1 MNFLKRL
8 KELENEIKE
17 VLNKDNVKRIGI
29 SNSYFEVE
37 FFDKE
42 EKTLKAGSDLKIKK
56 AESDLK
62 IKKAES
68 DLKIKKDY
76 SDTSALDKLYEQP
89 PTKAELDAELEERN
103 RKLREKFSNQGNV
116 IPSDGVVAWAGE

>member
-1 MNFLKRL
+1 MNFLKGL
-8 KELENEIKE
+8 KELENEIEKI
-17 VLNKDNVKRIGI
+17 LNKDNVKRIGI
-29 SNSYFEVE
+29 SDGYFEVE
-37 FFDKE
+37 FFDKG
-42 EKTLKAGSDLKIKK
+42 EKTLKAG
-56 AESDLK
+56 
-62 IKKAES
+62 S

-116 IPSDGVVAWAGE
+116 IPSDGVVAWTGE

>member
-1 MNFLKRL
+1 MDFLNGL

-17 VLNKDNVKRIGI
+17 ILNKDNVKRIGI

-37 FFDKE
+37 FFEKG
-42 EKTLKAGSDLKIKK
+42 EKTLKAG
-56 AESDLK
+56 
-62 IKKAES
+62 S

-116 IPSDGVVAWAGE
+116 MPSDGVVAWAGE

>member
-1 MNFLKRL
+1 MNFLKGL
-8 KELENEIKE
+8 KELENEIEKI
-17 VLNKDNVKRIGI
+17 LNKDNVKRIGI
-29 SNSYFEVE
+29 SDGYFEVE
-37 FFDKE
+37 FFDKG

-62 IKKAES
+62 IN
-68 DLKIKKDY
+68 KDY
-76 SDTSALDKLYEQP
+76 SDTRALDKLYEQP

-116 IPSDGVVAWAGE
+116 IPSDGVVAWTGE

>member
-1 MNFLKRL
+1 MDFLKGL

-17 VLNKDNVKRIGI
+17 ILNKDNVKRIGI

-37 FFDKE
+37 FFDKG
-42 EKTLKAGSDLKIKK
+42 EKTLKAG
-56 AESDLK
+56 
-62 IKKAES
+62 S

-103 RKLREKFSNQGNV
+103 RKFREKFSNQGNV
-116 IPSDGVVAWAGE
+116 IPSDGVVAWTGE

>member
-1 MNFLKRL
+1 MNFLKEL
-8 KELENEIKE
+8 KELKDELGEILK
-17 VLNKDNVKRIGI
+17 KDNVKRIGI

-37 FFDKE
+37 FFEKG
-42 EKTLKAGSDLKIKK
+42 EKTLKAG
-56 AESDLK
+56 
-62 IKKAES
+62 S

-116 IPSDGVVAWAGE
+116 MPSDGVVACAGE

>member
-1 MNFLKRL
+1 MNFLKEL
-8 KELENEIKE
+8 KELKDELGEILK
-17 VLNKDNVKRIGI
+17 KDNVKRIGI

-42 EKTLKAGSDLKIKK
+42 KKTLKAG
-56 AESDLK
+56 SDLK

-89 PTKAELDAELEERN
+89 PTKAELDAELKERN

-116 IPSDGVVAWAGE
+116 IPSDGVVAWTGE

>member
-1 MNFLKRL
+1 MNFLKEL

-37 FFDKE
+37 FFDKK

-56 AESDLK
+56 
-62 IKKAES
+62 
-68 DLKIKKDY
+68 DY
-76 SDTSALDKLYEQP
+76 NDTSALDKLYEQP
-89 PTKAELDAELEERN
+89 PTQAELDAELEERN

-116 IPSDGVVAWAGE
+116 MPSDGVAVWTGE

>member
-1 MNFLKRL
+1 MNFLKEL
-8 KELENEIKE
+8 KDELEEILK
-17 VLNKDNVKRIGI
+17 KDNISKISI
-29 SNSYFEVE
+29 SNNYFDVE

-42 EKTLKAGSDLKIKK
+42 SELSETENNAKLKKN
-56 AESDLK
+56 
-62 IKKAES
+62 
-68 DLKIKKDY
+68 Y

-116 IPSDGVVAWAGE
+116 MPSDGVAVWTGE

>member
-1 MNFLKRL
+1 MNFLKGL

-17 VLNKDNVKRIGI
+17 ILNKDNVKRIGI

-37 FFDKE
+37 FFDKK
-42 EKTLKAGSDLKIKK
+42 EKTLKD
-56 AESDLK
+56 ESDLK
-62 IKKAES
+62 IKKAGSE
-68 DLKIKKDY
+68 LKIKKDY
-76 SDTSALDKLYEQP
+76 NDTSALDKLYEQT

-116 IPSDGVVAWAGE
+116 IPSDGVVAWTGE

>member
-1 MNFLKRL
+1 MDFL
-8 KELENEIKE
+8 KELKELKDELGEILK
-17 VLNKDNVKRIGI
+17 KDNVKRIGI

-37 FFDKE
+37 FFDKG
-42 EKTLKAGSDLKIKK
+42 EKTLKAG
-56 AESDLK
+56 
-62 IKKAES
+62 S

-116 IPSDGVVAWAGE
+116 MPSDGVVAWAGE

>member
-1 MNFLKRL
+1 MNFLKEL
-8 KELENEIKE
+8 KELKDELGEILK
-17 VLNKDNVKRIGI
+17 KDNVKRIGI

-37 FFDKE
+37 FFDKG
-42 EKTLKAGSDLKIKK
+42 EKTLKAG
-56 AESDLK
+56 SDLK

-116 IPSDGVVAWAGE
+116 IPSDGVVAWTGE

>member
-1 MNFLKRL
+1 MNFLKGL

-17 VLNKDNVKRIGI
+17 ILNKDNVKRIGI

-37 FFDKE
+37 FFDKK
-42 EKTLKAGSDLKIKK
+42 EKTLKD
-56 AESDLK
+56 
-62 IKKAES
+62 ES

-116 IPSDGVVAWAGE
+116 IPSDGVVAWTGE

>member
-1 MNFLKRL
+1 MNFLKEL
-8 KELENEIKE
+8 KELKDELGEILK
-17 VLNKDNVKRIGI
+17 KDNVKRIGI

-42 EKTLKAGSDLKIKK
+42 KEVKLFDKKEKTLKTR
-56 AESDLK
+56 
-62 IKKAES
+62 S

-89 PTKAELDAELEERN
+89 PTQAELDAELEERN

-116 IPSDGVVAWAGE
+116 IPSDGVVAWTGE

>member
-1 MNFLKRL
+1 MNFLKGL

-17 VLNKDNVKRIGI
+17 ILNKNNVKRIGI

-42 EKTLKAGSDLKIKK
+42 EKTLKVG
-56 AESDLK
+56 
-62 IKKAES
+62 S

-116 IPSDGVVAWAGE
+116 IPSDGVVAWTGE

>member
-1 MNFLKRL
+1 MNFLKEL
-8 KELENEIKE
+8 KGLKDALGEI
-17 VLNKDNVKRIGI
+17 LNKDKVKRIGI

-37 FFDKE
+37 FFDKG
-42 EKTLKAGSDLKIKK
+42 EKTLKAG
-56 AESDLK
+56 
-62 IKKAES
+62 S

-116 IPSDGVVAWAGE
+116 MPSDGVVAWAGE

>member
-1 MNFLKRL
+1 MNFLKGL

-17 VLNKDNVKRIGI
+17 ILNKDNVKRIGI

-37 FFDKE
+37 FFGKG
-42 EKTLKAGSDLKIKK
+42 EKTLKAG
-56 AESDLK
+56 
-62 IKKAES
+62 S

-116 IPSDGVVAWAGE
+116 MPSDGVVAWAGE

>member
-1 MNFLKRL
+1 MNFLKGL
-8 KELENEIKE
+8 KELENEIEKI
-17 VLNKDNVKRIGI
+17 LNKDNVKRIGI
-29 SNSYFEVE
+29 SDGYFEV
-37 FFDKE
+37 
-42 EKTLKAGSDLKIKK
+42 EKTLKAG
-56 AESDLK
+56 SDLK

-116 IPSDGVVAWAGE
+116 IPSDGVVAWTGE

>member
-1 MNFLKRL
+1 MNFLKEL

-17 VLNKDNVKRIGI
+17 ILNKDNVKRIGI

-37 FFDKE
+37 FFDKK
-42 EKTLKAGSDLKIKK
+42 EKTLKD
-56 AESDLK
+56 ESDSK

-89 PTKAELDAELEERN
+89 PTQAELDAELKERN
-103 RKLREKFSNQGNV
+103 RKLREKFSSQGNV

>member
-1 MNFLKRL
+1 MNFLKGL

-17 VLNKDNVKRIGI
+17 ILNKDNVKRICI

-37 FFDKE
+37 FFDKK
-42 EKTLKAGSDLKIKK
+42 EKILKD
-56 AESDLK
+56 ESDLK

>member
-1 MNFLKRL
+1 MNFLKGLKEL

-17 VLNKDNVKRIGI
+17 ILNKDNVKRIGI
-29 SNSYFEVE
+29 SNSYFEIE
-37 FFDKE
+37 FFDKG
-42 EKTLKAGSDLKIKK
+42 EKTLKAG
-56 AESDLK
+56 
-62 IKKAES
+62 S

-116 IPSDGVVAWAGE
+116 IPSDGVVAWTGE

>member
-1 MNFLKRL
+1 MNFLKGL
-8 KELENEIKE
+8 KELKDELGEI
-17 VLNKDNVKRIGI
+17 LNKDNVKRIGI

-37 FFDKE
+37 FFDKG
-42 EKTLKAGSDLKIKK
+42 EKTLKAG
-56 AESDLK
+56 
-62 IKKAES
+62 S

-116 IPSDGVVAWAGE
+116 IPSDGVVAWTGE

>member
-1 MNFLKRL
+1 MNFLKGL

-17 VLNKDNVKRIGI
+17 ILNKDNVKRIGI

-37 FFDKE
+37 FFDKG
-42 EKTLKAGSDLKIKK
+42 EKTL
-56 AESDLK
+56 
-62 IKKAES
+62 KAES

>member
-1 MNFLKRL
+1 MNFLKEL
-8 KELENEIKE
+8 KDELGEILK
-17 VLNKDNVKRIGI
+17 KDNVKRIGI

-42 EKTLKAGSDLKIKK
+42 EKTLKAG
-56 AESDLK
+56 
-62 IKKAES
+62 S

-116 IPSDGVVAWAGE
+116 MPSDGVVAWAGE

>member
-1 MNFLKRL
+1 MNFLKEL
-8 KELENEIKE
+8 KGLKDELGEI
-17 VLNKDNVKRIGI
+17 LNKDNVKRIGI

-37 FFDKE
+37 FFDKG
-42 EKTLKAGSDLKIKK
+42 EKTLKAG
-56 AESDLK
+56 
-62 IKKAES
+62 S

-103 RKLREKFSNQGNV
+103 RKLREKFSSQGNV
-116 IPSDGVVAWAGE
+116 IPSDCVVAWAGE

>member
-1 MNFLKRL
+1 MRYL
-8 KELENEIKE
+8 KELKDELKE
-17 VLNKDNVKRIGI
+17 VLKRDDVAKISI
-29 SNSYFEVE
+29 SNDYIDVE
-37 FFDKE
+37 FFDKG
-42 EKTLKAGSDLKIKK
+42 EKTLKAG
-56 AESDLK
+56 SDLK